1 MSIAPSAAQPSAS
14 VSADSLR
21 VQNAVTIGRQRLADY
36 AELCRPKIA
45 VMTMVAV
52 AVGFTLASPITF
64 DGAKLVIA
72 MLGVV
77 QLVAASSMLNQCL
90 ERRTDIL
97 MTRTQSRP
105 IASGRISIPEAS
117 AVAAVLTS
125 VGFGLL
131 WNMVNPAAAL
141 ATLATLLMYAL
152 AYTLLKTKTS
162 LCTTVGAIP
171 GAMPPV
177 IGWLAAGR
185 GLGIEALALFAVF
198 FVWQFPHFLAIG
210 WIHRRDYQGAG
221 LRMLP
226 SFTDKGFLTGLIA
239 VVYAAAFVPISALP
253 AYIGMS
259 GDLYLVSA
267 MVFSVAYLVYS
278 IRFLL
283 YRSESRARSL
293 LYNSLICLPSLLI
306 ALVLDFLR
314 LTAFG

>member
-1 MSIAPSAAQPSAS
+1 MSIAPSASQPSTP

-21 VQNAVTIGRQRLADY
+21 VQTGVVIGRQRLADY
-36 AELCRPKIA
+36 AELCRPRIA

-64 DGAKLVIA
+64 DGAKLVVA

-77 QLVAASSMLNQCL
+77 QLVAASSILNQCL
-90 ERRTDIL
+90 ERRTDVR

-105 IASGRISIPEAS
+105 IASGRISVSEAS
-117 AVAAVLTS
+117 AAAALLTV
-125 VGFGLL
+125 VGFCLL
-131 WNMVNPAAAL
+131 WNIVNPAAAI
-141 ATLATLLMYAL
+141 ATLATLVAYAL
-152 AYTLLKTKTS
+152 AYTLLKTRTS
-162 LCTTVGAIP
+162 LCTTIGAIP

-185 GLGIEALALFAVF
+185 GLGVEALALFAIF

-210 WIHRRDYQGAG
+210 WIHRRDYQHAG

-226 SFTDKGFLTGLIA
+226 SFTDNGFLTGLIA
-239 VVYAAAFVPISALP
+239 VIYAAAFVPVSAFP

-278 IRFLL
+278 IRFLMR
-283 YRSESRARSL
+283 RSEVRARSL
-293 LYNSLICLPSLLI
+293 LYNSLICLPLLLI

-314 LTAFG
+314 LTAIG